1 MHIGIDGN
9 EANLSN
15 RVGVNEY
22 AWQLLWNIYKLSDEW
37 NEDIRF
43 TIFLKNPPNKLP
55 KENSYWKYK
64 VLSGKGHWII
74 KTLTPYLFFNK
85 DKIDLFFSPSHYLP
99 PILTRSS
106 VCSIMDVGY
115 LESSEQ
121 FKRSD
126 YWQLKYWSAY
136 SMYISKHIIA
146 ISNATKND
154 IVRHYPFTSK
164 KISVTLLGY
173 DKSVYNSNV
182 NRIDVRRAKN
192 KYSIGDDYVLFLS
205 TLKPSKNIEGLITAW
220 AKVLKEFPNY
230 RLVIAGKKGWLFESI
245 YDLTKDLGIE
255 DNVVFTGFIDEKDK
269 PGLIKGAKLF
279 VLPSFWEGFGLD
291 VLSAMAIGVPVL
303 TSNCGS
309 LPEVAGKAAILVD
322 PNNNEEIYQGIKT
335 VLKMDKNDYNKLVKN
350 GIIQANKFSWEK
362 TARETIEIFRKYE

>member
-9 EANLSN
+9 EANVDL

-37 NEDIRF
+37 KEDLKF
-43 TIFLKNPPNKLP
+43 TIYLKNLP
-55 KENSYWKYK
+55 KNLPQEKSYWKYK
-64 VLSGKGHWII
+64 VLPGKGLWII
-74 KTLTPYLFFNK
+74 KILTPYLIFNK
-85 DKIDLFFSPSHYLP
+85 DKIDLFFTPSHYLP

-106 VCSIMDVGY
+106 ICSIMDLGY

-146 ISNATKND
+146 ISNTTKKD

-164 KISVTLLGY
+164 KVFVTLLGY
-173 DKSVYNSNV
+173 DKKYFN
-182 NRIDVRRAKN
+182 IDPMTKDVRRVKN
-192 KYSIGDDYVLFLS
+192 KYSIGDNYILFLS
-205 TLKPSKNIEGLITAW
+205 TLKPSKNIEGLLKAW
-220 AKVLKEFPNY
+220 SIVIKEFPNY
-230 RLVIAGKKGWLFESI
+230 RLVIAGKKGWLFDSI
-245 YDLTKDLGIE
+245 YDLTKQLGIE
-255 DNVVFTGFIDEKDK
+255 QKVIFTGFVDEKDK

-291 VLSAMAIGVPVL
+291 VLSAMGSGVPVL
-303 TSNCGS
+303 TSNRGS
-309 LPEVAGKAAILVD
+309 LPEVAGRAAILVD
-322 PNNNEEIYQGIKT
+322 PKDVSEIAQGIKS
-335 VLKMDKNDYNKLVKN
+335 VLKMNKSDYNKLVKK
-350 GIIQANKFSWEK
+350 GILQADKFSWEK
-362 TARETIEIFRKYE
+362 TARETIEIFNNNE